1 MKRIIVSLT
10 LILTLI
16 LTSTGAGAHSTVIK
30 KGSSSKEVALIQQ
43 VLKNNGYL
51 HQNATG
57 YYGLSTEQ
65 AVKNLQRDFDI
76 RSDGIVGP
84 KTREILYGDSLYRT
98 YTQDDVYWLSRL
110 IEAESGGEP
119 YKGKLAVG
127 NSVLSRVLSGEFPN
141 NVVKVI
147 FDRKY
152 AVQYQPT
159 ANGAIYNTPSTDSII
174 AAMSALE
181 GVWHISDCLYFFNPR
196 TATNNWIS
204 KNREFMTTIGNHD
217 FYY

>member
-1 MKRIIVSLT
+1 MKKAFVLT
-10 LILTLI
+10 LIITL
-16 LTSTGAGAHSTVIK
+16 LATSFGAFAKETTLKIGSTD
-30 KGSSSKEVALIQQ
+30 KEVAAVQKILI
-43 VLKNNGYL
+43 NNGYL
-51 HQNATG
+51 SAPYTG
-57 YYGLSTEQ
+57 YFGSDTDTAL
-65 AVKNLQRDFDI
+65 
-76 RSDGIVGP
+76 RSFQTDNSLTPDGIVGS
-84 KTREILYGDSLYRT
+84 KTRGVLYGYDILKT
-98 YTQDDVYWLSRL
+98 YTDEDVYWLSRL
-110 IEAESGGEP
+110 IEAEAGGEP

-152 AVQYQPT
+152 AVQYEPT
-159 ANGAIYNTPSTDSII
+159 SNGAIYNTPSNDSIL
-174 AAMSALE
+174 AAISALE

-204 KNREFMTTIGNHD
+204 KNREFHSSIGNHD